1 MSSYSYGKHFNTH
14 LLRLLRVDS
23 IRFQKIL
30 EITQYMI
37 LTIII
42 ASYLSDRIDVYMG
55 PMQKDITTL
64 DLIKQVFAQTLLII
78 LGCYYIPKIV
88 MLFPFFPQFG
98 NYIPNK
104 KNESKIGISVAMSM
118 GFIYFQQNYRNKLNE
133 LNRRIFKN
141 NI

>member
-1 MSSYSYGKHFNTH
+1 MSNYSYSEHFNTH
-14 LLRLLRVDS
+14 LLRLIRFDS
-23 IRFQKIL
+23 IRIQKL
-30 EITQYMI
+30 FEITQYMI
-37 LTIII
+37 LTILI
-42 ASYLSDRIDVYMG
+42 ASYLSDRIDKYMG
-55 PMQKDITTL
+55 PIQKDITTQE
-64 DLIKQVFAQTLLII
+64 LIKEILIQTLLII

-88 MLFPFFPQFG
+88 MLFPFFLQFG

-118 GFIYFQQNYRNKLNE
+118 GFIYFQTNYRSKLNE